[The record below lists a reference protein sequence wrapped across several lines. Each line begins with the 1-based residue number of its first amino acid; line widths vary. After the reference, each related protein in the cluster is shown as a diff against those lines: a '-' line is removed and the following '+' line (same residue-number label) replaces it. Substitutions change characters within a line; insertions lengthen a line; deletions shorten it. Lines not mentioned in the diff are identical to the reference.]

1 MLIMTGD
8 FNIRDSLWDPTFP
21 HHSTI
26 SDDLLI
32 IADSFDL
39 SLSTPT
45 NQFPTRYIDNPS
57 NLNSV
62 LDLIFLQSGSDE
74 LDNHIIHLDWCLTS
88 NHTLLTITI
97 LTIEENINSV
107 KRSIVKGSKEEKSF
121 IKEVIASFRS
131 LNMSNMSDIPS
142 LEKIVGNF
150 ADIVAESWEKYAK
163 NVNVTKHSKSW
174 WDKNCS
180 RALERYRNTKDL
192 EN

>member
-1 MLIMTGD
+1 MTGD

-39 SLSTPT
+39 SLLTPT

-57 NLNSV
+57 NSNSV
-62 LDLIFLQSGSDE
+62 LDLIFLQSGLDE

-88 NHTLLTITI
+88 NHTPLTITI